1 MELDPFWQ
9 LFCKD
14 CLQNENKLAIVELV
28 IFFRNSVIHP
38 SAETLDIAVF
48 LVIFI
53 IELQDSSVVWLCHG
67 LHGRISVAP
76 TALPDPLPFF
86 SSFLSVVCSEI
97 IPSPV
102 FFPVWN
108 SSFFWHMRCV
118 DRRAVLS
125 VSLHLIRRKNGSG
138 SLQSPFCV
146 RQLDPSWWSLGYSTP
161 CPRHPAPPFFVADS
175 QARLCPDNN

>member
-53 IELQDSSVVWLCHG
+53 IELQDSPIV
-67 LHGRISVAP
+67 
-76 TALPDPLPFF
+76 
-86 SSFLSVVCSEI
+86 
-97 IPSPV
+97 
-102 FFPVWN
+102 
-108 SSFFWHMRCV
+108 
-118 DRRAVLS
+118 
-125 VSLHLIRRKNGSG
+125 
-138 SLQSPFCV
+138 
-146 RQLDPSWWSLGYSTP
+146 
-161 CPRHPAPPFFVADS
+161 
-175 QARLCPDNN
+175 